1 MAKARWTWL
10 LVAALVGLGAC
21 KDHGTDGE
29 GTDGGDV
36 DAEAQP
42 GFGKDRR
49 QPKGTPLSLPAG
61 VQVSGAIVGADD
73 DGNCSKPQTQDVG
86 SGLYVRGCLKLTNT
100 SGGPVQVTFPP
111 GLVIV
116 SASEGYQNGL
126 LVERVVITVP
136 PTSGG
141 PGGLDG
147 GAEPET
153 VNVPLHFYC
162 INKASD
168 PSDPSARYELGPI
181 TDHPQMR
188 ELYTL
193 LQGKDVYDDGTKVEV
208 VQEAIYSITD
218 GSGLTADDREAL
230 RDL

>member
-21 KDHGTDGE
+21 KDHGTDEE

-36 DAEAQP
+36 DAEAQA

-61 VQVSGAIVGADD
+61 VQVSGTIVGADD
-73 DGNCSKPQTQDVG
+73 DGNCGQPQTADVG
-86 SGLYVRGCLKLTNT
+86 SGLYVRACLKLTNI

-147 GAEPET
+147 GSNPET

-168 PSDPSARYELGPI
+168 PSDPAARYELGPI

-193 LQGKDVYDDGTKVEV
+193 LQGKDVYEDGLKVEV
-208 VQEAIYSITD
+208 VQEAVYSISD
-218 GSGLTADDREAL
+218 GSGLTADDRAAL
-230 RDL
+230 RNL